1 MLNPLESHRVKVE
14 KQTVFKFAYAVLD
27 LYETVKRI
35 QNISTEEA
43 AAVIAELTNLSD
55 YNLKIKDLFFNEE
68 DT

>member
-14 KQTVFKFAYAVLD
+14 KKTVFKFAYAVLN
-27 LYETVKRI
+27 LYETVKRV

-43 AAVIAELTNLSD
+43 AAVIAELANLSD
-55 YNLKIKDLFFNEE
+55 YNLQIKNLFFNEE